1 MSVKMNETIIEQIPM
16 MKRAKSFIKRYGLK
30 VVWVAGKTDIPD
42 CRLSAWMN
50 GNELLYAHQF
60 ERMKDFL
67 DEYEACM
74 KNFSYIKEN

>member
-1 MSVKMNETIIEQIPM
+1 MNYTIIEQIPM

-67 DEYEACM
+67 DEYEQCMENCSFM
-74 KNFSYIKEN
+74 KNGG

>member
-1 MSVKMNETIIEQIPM
+1 MNYTIIEQIPM

-30 VVWVAGKTDIPD
+30 VKWISGKTDIPD

-67 DEYEACM
+67 DEYEQCM
-74 KNFSYIKEN
+74 ENCSFMKEN

>member
-1 MSVKMNETIIEQIPM
+1 MNNKIIDQIPM
-16 MKRAKSFIKRYGLK
+16 MEYTKTFVKKYGLK
-30 VVWVAGKTDIPD
+30 VKWIAKKTDIPD

-67 DEYEACM
+67 DEYEQCM
-74 KNFSYIKEN
+74 ENCSFMKEN

>member
-1 MSVKMNETIIEQIPM
+1 MNNKIIDQIPM
-16 MKRAKSFIKRYGLK
+16 MEYTKSFVKKYGLK
-30 VVWVAGKTDIPD
+30 VKWIAEKTDIPD

>member
-1 MSVKMNETIIEQIPM
+1 MYNSVIDQIPT
-16 MKRAKSFIKRYGLK
+16 MKRAKNFVKKYGVK
-30 VVWVAGKTDIPD
+30 CKWISEKTDIPS

-67 DEYEACM
+67 DEYEQCM
-74 KNFSYIKEN
+74 ENCSFMKEN

>member
-1 MSVKMNETIIEQIPM
+1 MNYTIIEQIPM

-30 VVWVAGKTDIPD
+30 VVWVAEKTDIPD

-60 ERMKDFL
+60 ERLKNFL

-74 KNFSYIKEN
+74 KNFSYIKENE

>member
-1 MSVKMNETIIEQIPM
+1 MNNKIIDQIST
-16 MKRAKSFIKRYGLK
+16 MKRAKCFVKKYGVKRK
-30 VVWVAGKTDIPD
+30 WISEKTDIPS

-50 GNELLYAHQF
+50 GNELLPHSQHD
-60 ERMKDFL
+60 RLKNFL

>member
-1 MSVKMNETIIEQIPM
+1 MGS
-16 MKRAKSFIKRYGLK
+16 R
-30 VVWVAGKTDIPD
+30 KTDIPD

-60 ERMKDFL
+60 ERIKDFL